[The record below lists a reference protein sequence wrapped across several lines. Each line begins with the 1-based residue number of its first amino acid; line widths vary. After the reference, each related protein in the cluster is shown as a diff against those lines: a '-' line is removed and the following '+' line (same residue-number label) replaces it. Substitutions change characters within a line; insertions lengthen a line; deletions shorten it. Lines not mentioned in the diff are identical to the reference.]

1 MSNYKFKLN
10 NVRLSFPSIF
20 KRSEFNGQEGKFEAT
35 FLINKESQA
44 KLIKEIEAKIALIQK
59 DNKAGK
65 VSPDKICLKDGDF
78 VEYDGYEGHVS
89 VKAGSNRRPT
99 VIDRDKAPLVEDDGK
114 PYAGCYVNAV
124 LELWY
129 QDNSYGKRVNCN
141 LLGIQFAKDGDNFG
155 AGDTDVTD
163 DFDAFGDDDD
173 DMLG

>member
-1 MSNYKFKLN
+1 MSNYKFKLK

-35 FLINKESQA
+35 FLINKEQQED
-44 KLIKEIEAKIALIQK
+44 LIKEIEAKIALIQK
-59 DNKAGK
+59 DNKAK
-65 VSPDKICLKDGDF
+65 VSPDKICFKDGNF
-78 VEYDGYEGHVS
+78 VDYDGYEGHMS
-89 VKAGSNRRPT
+89 IKAGANRRPT
-99 VIDRDKAPLVEDDGK
+99 VIDRDKTPLVEDDGK

-141 LLGIQFAKDGDNFG
+141 LLGIQFSKDGDSFG

-163 DFDAFGDDDD
+163 DFDDED

>member
-1 MSNYKFKLN
+1 MSNYKFKLK

-20 KRSEFNGQEGKFEAT
+20 KRSEFNGEKGKFEAT
-35 FLINKESQA
+35 FLINKEQQED
-44 KLIKEIEAKIALIQK
+44 LIKEIEAKIALIQK
-59 DNKAGK
+59 DNKAK

-78 VEYDGYEGHVS
+78 VDYDGYEGHMS
-89 VKAGSNRRPT
+89 IKAGANRRPT
-99 VIDRDKAPLVEDDGK
+99 VIDRDKTPLVEDDDK

-141 LLGIQFAKDGDNFG
+141 LLGIQFSKDGDSFG

-163 DFDAFGDDDD
+163 DFDDED

>member
-1 MSNYKFKLN
+1 MSNYKFKLK

-35 FLINKESQA
+35 FLINKEQQ
-44 KLIKEIEAKIALIQK
+44 KDLIKEIESKIALIQK
-59 DNKAGK
+59 DNKAK
-65 VSPDKICLKDGDF
+65 VSPDKICFKDGDF
-78 VEYDGYEGHVS
+78 VDYDGYQGHMS
-89 VKAGSNRRPT
+89 IKAGANRRPT
-99 VIDRDKAPLVEDDGK
+99 VIDRDKTPLVEDDGK

-141 LLGIQFAKDGDNFG
+141 LLGIQFSKDGDSFG

-163 DFDAFGDDDD
+163 DFDDED

>member
-1 MSNYKFKLN
+1 MSNYKFKLK

-35 FLINKESQA
+35 FLINKEQQGD
-44 KLIKEIEAKIALIQK
+44 LIKEIEAKIALIQK
-59 DNKAGK
+59 DNKAK
-65 VSPDKICLKDGDF
+65 VSPDKICFKDGDF
-78 VEYDGYEGHVS
+78 VDYDGYEGHMS
-89 VKAGSNRRPT
+89 IKAGANRRPT
-99 VIDRDKAPLVEDDGK
+99 VIDRDKTPLVEDDGK

-141 LLGIQFAKDGDNFG
+141 LLGIQFSKDGDSFG

-163 DFDAFGDDDD
+163 DFDDED

>member
-1 MSNYKFKLN
+1 MSNYKFKLK

-35 FLINKESQA
+35 FLINKEQQ
-44 KLIKEIEAKIALIQK
+44 KDLIKEIEAKIALIQK
-59 DNKAGK
+59 DNKTK
-65 VSPDKICLKDGDF
+65 VSPDKICFKDGDF
-78 VEYDGYEGHVS
+78 VDYDGYEGHMS
-89 VKAGSNRRPT
+89 IKAGANRRPT
-99 VIDRDKAPLVEDDGK
+99 VIDRDKTPLVEDDGK

-141 LLGIQFAKDGDNFG
+141 LLGIQFSKDGDSFG

-163 DFDAFGDDDD
+163 DFDDED

>member
-1 MSNYKFKLN
+1 MSNYKFKLK

-20 KRSEFNGQEGKFEAT
+20 KRSEFNGEKGKFEAT
-35 FLINKESQA
+35 FLINKEQQ
-44 KLIKEIEAKIALIQK
+44 KDLIKEIEAKIALIQK
-59 DNKAGK
+59 DNKAK
-65 VSPDKICLKDGDF
+65 VSPDKICFKDGDF
-78 VEYDGYEGHVS
+78 VDYDGYEGHMS
-89 VKAGSNRRPT
+89 IKAGANRRPT
-99 VIDRDKAPLVEDDGK
+99 VIDRDKTPLVEDDGK

-141 LLGIQFAKDGDNFG
+141 LLGIQFSKDGDSFG

-163 DFDAFGDDDD
+163 DFDDED

>member
-1 MSNYKFKLN
+1 MSNYKFKLK

-35 FLINKESQA
+35 FLINKEQQ
-44 KLIKEIEAKIALIQK
+44 KDLIKEIEAKIALIQK
-59 DNKAGK
+59 DNKAK
-65 VSPDKICLKDGDF
+65 VSPDKICFKDGDF
-78 VEYDGYEGHVS
+78 VDYDGYEGHMS
-89 VKAGSNRRPT
+89 IKAGANRRPT
-99 VIDRDKAPLVEDDGK
+99 VIDRDKTPLVEDDGK

-141 LLGIQFAKDGDNFG
+141 LLGIQFSKDGDSFG

-163 DFDAFGDDDD
+163 DFDDED

>member
-1 MSNYKFKLN
+1 MSNYKFKLK

-35 FLINKESQA
+35 FLINKEQQED
-44 KLIKEIEAKIALIQK
+44 LIKEIEAKIALIQK
-59 DNKAGK
+59 DNKAK
-65 VSPDKICLKDGDF
+65 VSPDKICFKDGDF
-78 VEYDGYEGHVS
+78 VDYDGYEGHMS
-89 VKAGSNRRPT
+89 IKAGANRRPT
-99 VIDRDKAPLVEDDGK
+99 VIDRDKTPLVEDDGK

-141 LLGIQFAKDGDNFG
+141 LLGIQFSKDGDSFG

-163 DFDAFGDDDD
+163 DFDDED

>member
-1 MSNYKFKLN
+1 MSNYKFKLK

-20 KRSEFNGQEGKFEAT
+20 KRSEFNGQEGKFEST
-35 FLINKESQA
+35 FLINKEQH
-44 KLIKEIEAKIALIQK
+44 LIKEIEAKIALIQK
-59 DNKAGK
+59 DNKAR
-65 VSPDKICLKDGDF
+65 VSPDKICFKDGDF
-78 VEYDGYEGHVS
+78 VDYDGYEGHMS
-89 VKAGSNRRPT
+89 IKAGANRRPT
-99 VIDRDKAPLVEDDGK
+99 VIDRDKTPLVEDDGK

-141 LLGIQFAKDGDNFG
+141 LLGIQFSKDGDSFG

-163 DFDAFGDDDD
+163 DFDDED